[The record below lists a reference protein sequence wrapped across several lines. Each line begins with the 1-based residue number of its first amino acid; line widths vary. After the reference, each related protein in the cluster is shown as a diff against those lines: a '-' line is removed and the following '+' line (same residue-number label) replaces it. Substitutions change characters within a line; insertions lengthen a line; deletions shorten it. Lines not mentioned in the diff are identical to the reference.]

1 MRESLVR
8 RFRSVPSF
16 SLVERILGDSP
27 SSTAAEKGTDE
38 DSQVPS
44 LRSPEEGLPAE
55 IRGSEDGASDVG
67 REVQGGERETQV
79 PDTLNE
85 CCDTV
90 DEDDEA
96 PKPFNGGPLTRTTSS
111 SPMKLHREENIWM
124 GSSSSRRLSR
134 ATTSSNS
141 VGGAVTRSLLPPA
154 SSEEERN
161 IDAAQKTAPQERQD
175 HQVNTT
181 LKSGGVLGAAEPIY
195 SLGLE
200 NDNRKRKESAR
211 SLDASTNSPPPTPTP
226 SKPAEV

>member
-8 RFRSVPSF
+8 RFRSVPSL

-44 LRSPEEGLPAE
+44 LRSQGEELPVE
-55 IRGSEDGASDVG
+55 TGIREDGASDIG
-67 REVQGGERETQV
+67 IEVPDGERETQE
-79 PDTLNE
+79 PDTQNK
-85 CCDTV
+85 CWDTV

-96 PKPFNGGPLTRTTSS
+96 PKRFNGGPLTRTTSS

-141 VGGAVTRSLLPPA
+141 VGGAVTRSLLLPA

-161 IDAAQKTAPQERQD
+161 IDAAQGTASQERQD

-181 LKSGGVLGAAEPIY
+181 SKLGGVLGAAEPVDR
-195 SLGLE
+195 LGLE
-200 NDNRKRKESAR
+200 NDNSKRNESAT
-211 SLDASTNSPPPTPTP
+211 SLDASTDSPPPTPTP